1 MGARIKKCWRAK
13 LLTGLCLLL
22 LGCALTAPVNAAS
35 IVDSG
40 YCGGEGDGTNLTWT
54 LDDEGAL
61 TISGAGRMVNSD
73 YVLPWYEKR
82 ASIKTVK
89 VNSGVTSIGR
99 VAFIR
104 CSRLTSIAI
113 PNSVT
118 CIGDSAFSD
127 CSSLTSIAIPNGVT
141 SIGDLAFHGCSR
153 LTSIAIPNG
162 VTSIGDEAFYDC
174 SSLTSIAIPNGVT
187 SIGYGAF
194 FSCESLTSIAIP
206 NSVTS
211 IGADAFYDCSSL
223 TSITIPNS
231 VTSIGDWAFYN
242 CSSLTSLAI
251 PNGVTSIGYGAF
263 SSCESLTSIAIP
275 NSVSRIGN
283 GAFAGCGNLRHNL
296 HENAGY
302 LGNTDNQYLY
312 LDLAIDK
319 SMSEFNIHPKT
330 RFIGSEAFSGCK
342 NLVSITIPDSVMSI
356 SNYAFY
362 DCSGLT
368 SVAIPNG
375 VTNIG
380 QFAFSDCSSLASIA
394 IPNGLA
400 SIEHYVFGS
409 CTSLTS
415 VLIPGSVKNIEES
428 AFNGCSNLR
437 SIAIPNSVTRIER
450 AAFYDCHSLTDVYYG
465 GTEARWTSI
474 VDTDFNESLMNATMH
489 YNVKDLNEY
498 LKVPVN
504 SSDEAQI
511 LDAALSQV
519 DMENLLPEITSD
531 MDKLRGPSIT
541 IAGETFYLFEL
552 ESKLN
557 IDFKNKATVQVKA
570 DYEKKTVQV
579 LIGYKPIK
587 GTTTIVGDPNS
598 GEDNVEDCD
607 FWKAYTDAKSLYKMS
622 AGDLAHTNSP
632 RFRSKFQDVY
642 DELQAFEMDM
652 IVKAEGK
659 ICGYLELSYETGKL
673 KPSEGGAI
681 LAVSVK
687 TTQNGR
693 IPSFPAAYVTLHF
706 DVSAEGKIRLVAN
719 DDGVVFDPAF
729 DAAIG
734 TAIGVGLGKNTGN
747 FQAYIEGGFDGEL
760 GAHVRPMGTLV
771 GTDPF
776 SVDMTGNLYFSWKLK
791 AWLLENG
798 DSYKKELFKLGLYPR
813 LEIMRTAMI
822 PAQMTMEDYL
832 ASAKPVTREYLNAI
846 SLMSITDDYSFSKV
860 EYPFAEPTLMHLSD
874 GRMLMVWVG
883 DSGGKT
889 DGDRTSIHYSLY
901 SGGAWSDPE
910 IVHESGT
917 YNDHPVLCRDG
928 NMVYMVWMRADTAL
942 DGMTAESAMKHMDLV
957 FSSFDGTSWSAP
969 EIVSQPGNELV
980 ESDYAITADRGIVS
994 VVWLENSAN
1003 DLLLTS
1009 GENVIHQ
1016 RSCAN
1021 GIWDADAEL
1030 LRTADAVTG
1039 LGVDRSEGLQT
1050 TYSLTSGDRIL
1061 TYLRKENGEV
1071 NMIDGA
1077 NCEARWIDG
1086 RLYELRDTALY
1097 CDGVPT
1103 GLDGLTNYEIIS
1115 SETQTVA
1122 LTLVPTGFTCELYG
1136 SYYDAGSGSWGK
1148 WVQLTGF
1155 EQYIRSYSA
1164 VLDESGEIVAALNLV
1179 DVNIGAE
1186 EVYDNT
1192 SARLVVVDDCRYA
1205 DLVVSD
1211 WLTYD
1216 DSLVAPGEVVPV
1228 SFEVTNN
1235 SRETL
1240 AAIGVNIGGQQQE
1253 ILCSLSAGES
1263 AVLTADYRLPSD
1275 IRNHRADLTV
1285 TPHYETV
1292 VEASTANNT
1301 ASTVFGLADLVAT
1314 AYAPEV
1320 LGNGATVRITV
1331 SNQGYADAENVSLAI
1346 YRSNLEGELLHTEAI
1361 GTIHPG
1367 DTAEYV
1373 FQLPADLL
1381 FLNDPDTMHALSIE
1395 AVTGSAEREL
1405 ANNGD
1410 RIVFGGLLPLQ
1421 VCPSV
1426 SDNSIKLDVLVK
1438 NEQEPPLESTVFA
1451 AVYTGDGKLLTV
1463 QTRSLRT
1470 EASAQSKADFVIDR
1484 SRYAGDVC
1492 VRVFWVRRNSC
1503 EPFTLAWEGRF
1514 SAD

>member
-1 MGARIKKCWRAK
+1 MLGISPDEGASNKNSICDFYFARRKITSIIAEGDFMKKMYIRVLAALIGCLATLF
-13 LLTGLCLLL
+13 LLVIS
-22 LGCALTAPVNAAS
+22 ASAAVN
-35 IVDSG
+35 VDSG
-40 YCGGEGDGTNLTWT
+40 YYGGEGDGTNISWT
-54 LDDEGAL
+54 LDTNGIL
-61 TISGAGRMVNSD
+61 TVSGTGNMKGSTYGEPENDWPGWGHLRD
-73 YVLPWYEKR
+73 
-82 ASIKTVK
+82 SIRRVVVT
-89 VNSGVTSIGR
+89 SGVITIGR
-99 VAFIR
+99 
-104 CSRLTSIAI
+104 
-113 PNSVT
+113 
-118 CIGDSAFSD
+118 
-127 CSSLTSIAIPNGVT
+127 
-141 SIGDLAFHGCSR
+141 
-153 LTSIAIPNG
+153 
-162 VTSIGDEAFYDC
+162 
-174 SSLTSIAIPNGVT
+174 
-187 SIGYGAF
+187 
-194 FSCESLTSIAIP
+194 
-206 NSVTS
+206 
-211 IGADAFYDCSSL
+211 DAFRDCPNLTGVSL
-223 TSITIPNS
+223 S
-231 VTSIGDWAFYN
+231 
-242 CSSLTSLAI
+242 
-251 PNGVTSIGYGAF
+251 
-263 SSCESLTSIAIP
+263 
-275 NSVSRIGN
+275 
-283 GAFAGCGNLRHNL
+283 
-296 HENAGY
+296 
-302 LGNTDNQYLY
+302 
-312 LDLAIDK
+312 
-319 SMSEFNIHPKT
+319 
-330 RFIGSEAFSGCK
+330 
-342 NLVSITIPDSVMSI
+342 
-356 SNYAFY
+356 
-362 DCSGLT
+362 
-368 SVAIPNG
+368 
-375 VTNIG
+375 
-380 QFAFSDCSSLASIA
+380 
-394 IPNGLA
+394 
-400 SIEHYVFGS
+400 
-409 CTSLTS
+409 
-415 VLIPGSVKNIEES
+415 
-428 AFNGCSNLR
+428 
-437 SIAIPNSVTRIER
+437 NSVTRIEDQ
-450 AAFYDCHSLTDVYYG
+450 AFANCGGLKTIAIPGSVQRIGYFTFLNCSSLKSISFEEGFRTYGMGAFDGCASLTRLTFPKTVTNVYDLGFCDCKSLKGVYFCGEAPYVWERDVPSSTSYTIYYVSG
-465 GTEARWTSI
+465 MKGWIEGSAYDAAKETWNGKPLKTWSGE
-474 VDTDFNESLMNATMH
+474 
-489 YNVKDLNEY
+489 DLSRPAW
-498 LKVPVN
+498 VPVH
-504 SSDEAQI
+504 STDEPEI
-511 LDAALSQV
+511 LDAALPQADLTKLFPDVS
-519 DMENLLPEITSD
+519 SG

-552 ESKLN
+552 ESKLD

-598 GEDNVEDCD
+598 GEGSIEDND
-607 FWKAYTDAKSLYKMS
+607 FWKAYTDAKSLYKMT

-659 ICGYLELSYETGKL
+659 ICGYLELSYETGEL
-673 KPSEGGAI
+673 KPSEGGVI

-687 TTQNGR
+687 TTQSGR

-860 EYPFAEPTLMHLSD
+860 EYPFAEPTLMHLLD

-883 DSGGKT
+883 DSGRKA

-901 SGGAWSDPE
+901 SGGAWSAPE

-957 FSSFDGTSWSAP
+957 FSSFDGTCWSAP

-1021 GIWDADAEL
+1021 GMWDADAEL

-1086 RLYELRDTALY
+1086 KLYELRGTALY
-1097 CDGVPT
+1097 CNGAPT
-1103 GLDGLTNYEIIS
+1103 GLDGLTNYRIIS

-1164 VLDESGEIVAALNLV
+1164 VLDESGKIVAALNLV

-1275 IRNHRADLTV
+1275 IRNHQVDLTV

-1395 AVTGSAEREL
+1395 AVTGSTEREL

-1426 SDNSIKLDVLVK
+1426 SDNSVKLGVLVK
-1438 NEQEPPLESTVFA
+1438 NEQEQLLESTVFA

-1470 EASAQSKADFVIDR
+1470 EAAAQSKEDFVIDR